1 MRIDLYGLVHKV
13 QRYHLFA
20 FAQQLAWADLGN
32 ATSRAH
38 LESAVRRLGEL
49 LRDHAENERH
59 YIHPLFEAF
68 GAAAEVLEADHLELD
83 GDIAGWV
90 ALIDQQRWDEL
101 YPASMR
107 LIGKYLLHID
117 AEERAQAES
126 LWPHYTDA
134 QLEDVMRRFKAE
146 RSPRAARSDLELSI
160 TGLGNA
166 DLAKF
171 LRGFSSAPPA
181 VRQDVFD
188 RAQQLLTPE
197 RWAAIVAGL
206 P

>member
-1 MRIDLYGLVHKV
+1 MKRS
-13 QRYHLFA
+13 
-20 FAQQLAWADLGN
+20 
-32 ATSRAH
+32 TSRARAVTVKYMSELH
-38 LESAVRRLGEL
+38 LSGEAEQAVDIEMADEVRREL
-49 LRDHAENERH
+49 VEGGLDRR
-59 YIHPLFEAF
+59 
-68 GAAAEVLEADHLELD
+68 LE

-126 LWPHYTDA
+126 LWPHYSDA

-146 RSPRAARSDLELSI
+146 RSPWAARSDLELLI

-171 LRGFSSAPPA
+171 LSGFSSAPPA

-188 RAQQLLTPE
+188 RAQQLLPPE